1 MRWKGGIRSDDSL
14 SGSRHGGDAQSAAHD
29 SEIRQWIYRQFASTG
44 LAPSPV
50 EIAREFVL
58 TPYQVEQALYRLQR
72 DADALVLIPGSP
84 YIWMAEPFSAVPT
97 SFLVRSGEIQ
107 WWGNCIW
114 DALGILALLGVDGEI
129 STACP
134 NSGQAL
140 RVTVA
145 GNALVESAGVVHFA
159 VPARDWWR
167 DIGFT

>member
-1 MRWKGGIRSDDSL
+1 
-14 SGSRHGGDAQSAAHD
+14 
-29 SEIRQWIYRQFASTG
+29 
-44 LAPSPV
+44 
-50 EIAREFVL
+50 
-58 TPYQVEQALYRLQR
+58 
-72 DADALVLIPGSP
+72 
-84 YIWMAEPFSAVPT
+84 MAEPFSAVPT
-97 SFLVRSGEIQ
+97 SFLVRSGKTQ

-114 DALGILALLGVDGEI
+114 DALGILALLGVDGEV

-140 RVTVA
+140 RVTVV